1 MKEKSSKRIVLLSM
15 VAIIMVLL
23 VGCRVEY
30 SESNKVEAPNW
41 TSDGKIVF
49 VKEHSKWKTT
59 YNTLGEDCEQIEDEL
74 ILMECNWDGS
84 EKREISKITEY
95 WSAISTSSSGDWVV
109 IGAARGDNSRMYVMK
124 TDGSELHSFTYG
136 LYPDLSPDGSKI
148 VYARKGE
155 GIWIMNR
162 DGSDDHQILVSGGY
176 PSWSPDDTLIA
187 YGSLKTHIVKLNGEE
202 IKYYERYG
210 FLDWGPKNSNSII
223 VGSFFDLGECIKIN
237 ILTGESDTLNVRGIT
252 KCSPDGQFFIGYD
265 GKYYVIDRNGTNKHY
280 IEP

>member
-1 MKEKSSKRIVLLSM
+1 MKEKISKRIVLLSM

-30 SESNKVEAPNW
+30 SESNKIMTPAW
-41 TSDGKIVF
+41 KDDGSILY
-49 VKEHSKWKTT
+49 VKRYTKYKTT
-59 YNTLGEDCEQIEDEL
+59 YNTLGEDCEIVADTFYLMKCDSNGENKEEL
-74 ILMECNWDGS
+74 FPIRGKVLSLN
-84 EKREISKITEY
+84 
-95 WSAISTSSSGDWVV
+95 SSGEWIVV
-109 IGAARGDNSRMYVMK
+109 STISDTGGMYVMK
-124 TDGSELHSFTYG
+124 TDGSG
-136 LYPDLSPDGSKI
+136 LRLLGAGMYPDLSPDGSKI